1 MKIKRLIVIG
11 GVAAGPKTAAK
22 AKRCNPNLEVV
33 IYQEEGEVSYSGCGL
48 PYYIGGVIPERK
60 KLLIR
65 TAEQFA
71 VDGIQVL
78 KRHRVENIDL
88 QKRQVSGVKL
98 DNGQTFVDPFDRLVL
113 ATGSEVIRPKIP
125 GMDLGNVFSLHSIF
139 DADAILPRVQ
149 SAGVKNVVVVGGGY
163 IGLEMA
169 EALKQLGKKVTI
181 VEIAPQIAT
190 LFDEE
195 MAAVLQQYL
204 EKKGLVIFTSEGLQA
219 LIGKNGKVT
228 CVQTQ
233 KQELPADM
241 VLLSLGIRP
250 RVGLARKAGLKIG
263 STGAIWV
270 NERMETSAAGVYAA
284 GDCVETTHLVTGKKV
299 WIPLGSTAN
308 KQGRVAGANVCGG
321 KATFSGVLGTA
332 IFKAFDFHAAKTGLN
347 MREAAREGLEPV
359 QAIVRG
365 YGSAH
370 IFPGGKESVLKVIAS
385 RKTGGILGAQAV
397 GEGPSDKFIDTVAM
411 AIQAKMTCSQ
421 LAEADLAYS
430 PPFSP
435 VLSPVIVAAYVLTN
449 KIEGTLGWLSA
460 AELQAKRAASGD
472 DLVVLDVREA
482 KEVKEKRIPRSQ
494 WIPLDELERRL
505 GELDKNK
512 VFAVHCH
519 SGLRS
524 YKACLKLKH
533 HGFPRIENVDGGLLC
548 WSYDLEGEKTEGKG

>member
-1 MKIKRLIVIG
+1 VKIKRLIVIG

-113 ATGSEVIRPKIP
+113 ATGAEVIRPKIP

-181 VEIAPQIAT
+181 IEMAPQIAT

-250 RVGLARKAGLKIG
+250 RVELARKAGLKIG